1 MRFSTSLLCTA
12 VGVALLAG
20 CSGNLSGQ
28 SSSIPN
34 AQSQARLANAHAP
47 VSLVS
52 AWMLPSGVQRLHL
65 ATGMSQG
72 NAKSAGGIY
81 GSEFYGDASQG
92 EGLINGYPNP
102 DSKNVK
108 PTCSINGY
116 AINGWDVDVKGNL
129 ILPSAD
135 SASGEP
141 TVNVYAGPKLCGKL
155 IGQIGDTVGQASDAK
170 SFDAVKGSVYVGE
183 IVNSTSGV
191 GDVLICTLK
200 SASCGAPVTNSAITG
215 YGGGVAINSK
225 GDCWMSAGTYTT
237 SGFVMVYWKGCKGPG
252 KVATGTKNGAL
263 GGLFFDTKGN
273 LVSIDVTGS
282 LYVYSGCDP
291 KCKLV
296 SSSALKG
303 ASLFGNLNAKGN
315 QVAIGDVTNSDVDVY
330 SYAPSGVKYMYSFNN
345 DLNGTSYTEAGG
357 FSPTNKEL

>member
-28 SSSIPN
+28 NTSIPN
-34 AQSQARLANAHAP
+34 MQSQQARAAGHAP

-52 AWMLPSGVQRLHL
+52 AWMLPSGEQRLHL
-65 ATGMSQG
+65 AEGSSQG
-72 NAKSAGGIY
+72 DAKAAGGIY
-81 GSEFYGDASQG
+81 GSEFYGDASLG
-92 EGLINGYPNP
+92 EGAINGYPNP

-116 AINGWDVDVKGNL
+116 AINGWGIDLKGNL

-155 IGQIGDTVGQASDAK
+155 IGQIADTTGQASDAK
-170 SFDAVKGSVYVGE
+170 SFDATKDSVYVGE
-183 IVNSTSGV
+183 IVNSTSSV

-200 SASCGAPVTNSAITG
+200 KHSCGAPVTSSAITG
-215 YGGGVAINSK
+215 YGGGVAVNSK

-237 SGFVMVYWKGCKGPG
+237 SGFVLVYWKGCKGSG

-291 KCKLV
+291 KCTLV
-296 SSSALKG
+296 SSTALKG
-303 ASLFGNLNAKGN
+303 ASIFGNLNAKGN
-315 QVAIGDVTNSDVDVY
+315 QVAIGDVTNSDIDVY
-330 SYAPSGVKYMYSFNN
+330 SYAPSGIKYMYSFNSG
-345 DLNGTSYTEAGG
+345 LNGTGYTEAGG
-357 FSPTNKEL
+357 FDPTNKAL